1 MKRKSPNLTFALLVG
16 AVCIFSGFLFSSPR
30 ELQPKNKTASV
41 QQPHLLS
48 VRLVP
53 QDATLWGPEASQH
66 FLVLGRFADGLE
78 RDVTLQ
84 SRFSVSHPQLAQV
97 DASGQVTALA
107 LGETLLRAEFNGLA
121 AKTSIRMEET
131 GEERPFSFARDVGRI
146 LTKRGCNGSECHGGV
161 KGQAGFKLSV
171 NALYPREDYKWI
183 VEGGTFQVLS
193 AKSGGPENPRVNL
206 KEAEKSLL
214 LLKATFAIPH
224 GGGQRFSSDSSDYQ
238 TLLKWIRSGAP
249 YGKEAEQENVRIERI
264 ELFPKEGV
272 LDRAGKH
279 QMLVTAFLSNGRRE
293 DLTDEVA
300 YVSNNPEVVTVGSG
314 GLIQAVATGET
325 AVMVRAA
332 GHAVSARFG
341 VIAENRA
348 SYPQIPRFNFIDD
361 FVFAKLRKFKI
372 LPSELS
378 SDSEFLRRVCLDLTG
393 TLPPPNRVRE
403 FLASKDPRKRDKLIE
418 ILLQSPEYVDYW
430 TFRIAELFRASS
442 VGTGAPEHGYV
453 YWQWI
458 RDSIAQN
465 KPYDQMARER
475 IAAQGFEGPS
485 RHYLPYGEEPRPED
499 IMPEEMRVFMGRRL
513 DCAQCHNHPFESWS
527 QDQFWGMAAFFGRLN
542 RTEWSGFGA
551 TVMFDDPAGRD
562 PDYGEPV
569 EAAKVMH
576 PRTKTEVLP
585 AFLDGKTLSKQECA
599 DSRKLLSEWITS
611 HPYFA
616 EAAVNRIWGY
626 LFGRGIVD
634 PVDDFR
640 STNPPTH
647 PDLLVALARDF
658 REHGYDLKRLLGQI
672 VRSRTYQLS
681 SIPNETNRDDRIN
694 YSHFIPRLMDGEVL
708 LDAVSHVT
716 GVPEVFRDSPESMA
730 PLGTRAIQLKLPDLY
745 PSRFLTM
752 YGRPNRERVPE
763 RKGAPNLAQAL
774 HMLVGSTY
782 TERLSKEGSRLNRLL
797 KSGAS
802 DRDVVEE
809 LYLVTLARFPA
820 AEEQA
825 GLQTM
830 LSQHSS
836 RDEVVQDL
844 LWALITSR
852 EFSENH

>member
-1 MKRKSPNLTFALLVG
+1 MKRKSPKLTLALLVG
-16 AVCIFSGFLFSSPR
+16 VCVFSGFVFSSPR
-30 ELQPKNKTASV
+30 ALQPKGESASR
-41 QQPHLLS
+41 QPRLLS

-53 QDATLWGPEASQH
+53 QDPTLWGAKASQH

-78 RDVTLQ
+78 RDVTLH
-84 SRFSVSHPQLAQV
+84 SRFSVSHPRLAQV
-97 DASGQVTALA
+97 DASGRVTALA
-107 LGETLLRAEFNGLA
+107 MGETALKAEIQGLA
-121 AKTSIRMEET
+121 ARASIRMEGT
-131 GEERPFSFARDVGRI
+131 GEERPFSFARDVGGI

-183 VEGGTFQVLS
+183 VQGGTFQVLS
-193 AKSGGPENPRVNL
+193 TESGGPSNPRINV
-206 KEAEKSLL
+206 KEAERSLL

-224 GGGQRFSSDSSDYQ
+224 GGGKRFASDSSDYQ
-238 TLLKWIRSGAP
+238 TLLEWIRSGAP
-249 YGKEAEQENVRIERI
+249 YGDEAEQENVRIERI

-279 QMLVTAFLSNGRRE
+279 QLLVTAFLSNGRRE
-293 DLTDEVA
+293 DVTEEVA
-300 YVSNNPEVVTVGSG
+300 YVSNNPDVVTVGSE
-314 GLIQAVATGET
+314 GLIQATGIGET

-341 VIAENRA
+341 VIAEPR
-348 SYPQIPRFNFIDD
+348 SHYPQIPRFNFIDD
-361 FVFAKLRKFKI
+361 FVFGKLRKFNI
-372 LPSELS
+372 IPSELS
-378 SDSEFLRRVCLDLTG
+378 SDSQFLRRVCLDLTG

-403 FLASKDPRKRDKLIE
+403 FLASKDTRKRDKLID

-458 RDSIAQN
+458 RESVAQN
-465 KPYDQMARER
+465 KPYDRMASER
-475 IAAQGFEGPS
+475 IEAQGFEGPS

-499 IMPEEMRVFMGRRL
+499 IMPEELRVFMGRRL

-569 EAAKVMH
+569 ESAKVMH
-576 PRTKTEVLP
+576 PRTKTEAHP
-585 AFLDGKTLSKQECA
+585 AFLDGKTLSAQQSF
-599 DSRKLLSEWITS
+599 DSRKWLAEWITS

-626 LFGRGIVD
+626 LLGRGIVD

-647 PDLLVALARDF
+647 PDLLAALARDF
-658 REHGYDLKRLLGQI
+658 REHGYDLKRFLGEI

-681 SIPNETNRDDRIN
+681 SIPNETNKDDRIN

-708 LDAVSHVT
+708 LDAVSNVT
-716 GVPEVFRDSPESMA
+716 GVPEVFKDSPESMA

-763 RKGAPNLAQAL
+763 RKAIPNLAQAL
-774 HMLVGSTY
+774 HLLVGSTY
-782 TERLSKEGSRLNRLL
+782 TERISKDGNRLNRLL

-802 DRDVVEE
+802 DRDLVEE
-809 LYLVTLARFPA
+809 LYLITLARFPN
-820 AEEQA
+820 AEEHA
-825 GLQTM
+825 GLQTV
-830 LSQHSS
+830 LSQRSS
-836 RDEVVQDL
+836 RVEAFQDL
-844 LWALITSR
+844 FWALLTSR